1 MAGVATADGRQ
12 LVTLR
17 RESQIVWC
25 DLTSGAPQEGLP
37 NPSVANLDN
46 IHVVPEVLLRTLIGS
61 LAPHRQREIKR
72 ALGYALDC
80 PELKVL

>member
-1 MAGVATADGRQ
+1 MENT
-12 LVTLR
+12 
-17 RESQIVWC
+17 
-25 DLTSGAPQEGLP
+25 
-37 NPSVANLDN
+37 ANLDN
-46 IHVVPEVLLRTLIGS
+46 IHVVPKVLLRTLIGS